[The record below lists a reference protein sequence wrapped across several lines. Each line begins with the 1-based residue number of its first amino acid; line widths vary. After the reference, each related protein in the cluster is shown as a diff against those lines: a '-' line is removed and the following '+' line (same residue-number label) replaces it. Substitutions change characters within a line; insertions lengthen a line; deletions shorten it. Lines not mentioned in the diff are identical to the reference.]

1 MGRALKLRKQSDH
14 GAVAKSGR
22 AVAASAVPPA
32 AGLALAAALLCAGM
46 GAFTFHR
53 LGSYGFS
60 QDDFLGLAR
69 ASGLAPRLTGLWRV
83 ISHQWFW
90 DAMHATGASAQ
101 AGHVAQ
107 LAAHALGAA
116 LLAWLLARRYSVA
129 AALVGGAFFA
139 THPALFTG
147 VAWLAA
153 NGDVGAALWSLL
165 ALVAFM
171 GGGRARALALPAFA
185 AALLCKESAL
195 PLPLALLAL
204 RLLGPAPR
212 MSARDAVRDRVWL
225 AMCAIAAISAALL
238 TLTPAHAGLG
248 GASYSMSPAAVLPNL
263 LTYDG
268 WAVNRW
274 FATVTGF
281 SDAVDRSVFT
291 WGIALNVAWLAG
303 LAVPALRVRGWAGA
317 GIAYAAMLLPVL
329 PLAHHAYHYYLY
341 AALPAAAL
349 LIAIALDAAFAALPA
364 RAAGALALALS
375 LFCAYDGQRLAER
388 IETAPFALEGL
399 RADPTID
406 RALIAA
412 NVRAALAQAALP
424 QHAKLWFWSPESRA
438 YARAQANGA
447 SGEDGPESYYERNLR
462 AALLDGLAVRVMAP
476 NVTETRFLMQ
486 LDPRAADSA
495 GAYCALYRPDGATR
509 IVSPAELQRAMAA
522 AAQR

>member
-1 MGRALKLRKQSDH
+1 MGGALTLRTQSKH

-22 AVAASAVPPA
+22 AVAASAAPPA
-32 AGLALAAALLCAGM
+32 RGMALACALACALMAAW
-46 GAFTFHR
+46 TFHR
-53 LGSYGFS
+53 LVDYGFS

-69 ASGLAPRLTGLWRV
+69 AGGLAPRLTGLWRV

-90 DAMHATGASAQ
+90 DVLRATGSSAR

-107 LAAHALGAA
+107 LIAHASCSA
-116 LLAWLLARRYSVA
+116 LLTWLLARRYRAA
-129 AALVGGAFFA
+129 AALAGGAFFA

-153 NGDVGAALWSLL
+153 NGDVGAAFCSLL
-165 ALVAFM
+165 ALAAFESR
-171 GGGRARALALPAFA
+171 GRARVLALPAFA

-204 RLLGPAPR
+204 RVLGPAPR
-212 MSARDAVRDRVWL
+212 TRVQGAVRDRVWL
-225 AMCAIAAISAALL
+225 ALCAIAIAAAPLL

-248 GASYSMSPAAVLPNL
+248 GASYAMSPSAVLPNL
-263 LTYDG
+263 LSYDG

-281 SDAVDRSVFT
+281 SDAVDRAVFA
-291 WGIALNVAWLAG
+291 WGIALNVAWVAG
-303 LAVPALRVRGWAGA
+303 LAVPALRSRGWAGA
-317 GIAYAAMLLPVL
+317 GLAYALMLLPVL

-341 AALPAAAL
+341 AALPAAGL
-349 LIAIALDAAFAALPA
+349 LLAIAIDAAVASIPA
-364 RAAGALALALS
+364 RAALAAAFALAV
-375 LFCAYDGQRLAER
+375 FCAYDGQRLTER

-406 RALIAA
+406 RAMIAA
-412 NVRAALAQAALP
+412 NVREALARTPLP
-424 QHAKLWFWSPESRA
+424 AGTKLWFWSPESRA
-438 YARAQANGA
+438 GARAQT
-447 SGEDGPESYYERNLR
+447 GEDGAESYYERNLR

-476 NVTETRFLMQ
+476 HVTQTRFLMQ

-495 GAYCALYRPDGATR
+495 GATCALYRPDGTTR
-509 IVSPAELQRAMAA
+509 IVTPAELQRAMAA
-522 AAQR
+522 AAKR